1 MKKKEMLPLTNKG
14 NQSYHEQNTCY
25 ICKKEFKTDHNDK
38 KTIKYKV
45 RDHYSY
51 TGQYKSAAY
60 NVCNLRQKIPKEIPV
75 VFQNGFK
82 YDFHF
87 IIIELAK

>member
-1 MKKKEMLPLTNKG
+1 M
-14 NQSYHEQNTCY
+14 
-25 ICKKEFKTDHNDK
+25 
-38 KTIKYKV
+38 IKNYDV

-60 NVCNLRQKIPKEIPV
+60 NVCNLRQIIPKEIPV
-75 VFQNGFK
+75 VFQNSLK